1 MVRPRS
7 PQVLEFSILFQQT
20 GSNAIKEDLKMSFYD
35 RPQTLLEH
43 LIFVR
48 RLGRLFCRKP
58 LAIALTVVLL
68 GFSAKASAQTIKVGY
83 AALVAGQVAV
93 WMAKEGGYLSKN
105 GIDADLIYIPAV
117 AATQALIAGE
127 IQLAQVT
134 GVSTAGAILAGA
146 DVRIIASVQDRL
158 AGSIY
163 ARPEIKTPEDLKGKK
178 IGISRFGA
186 VSETAVAMF
195 LARFGLKRGTDVAII
210 QLGGL
215 PEVITAMDRGAVEA
229 GFANPPQ
236 TARARRLG
244 MKELFDLNALG
255 VELQQTCLTVTTRYL
270 REHRPVVKSFLQAY
284 AEGLHR
290 FITDRDYSNQVLK
303 KYLRVDDKEILDD
316 AYTFYSQ
323 RLQKIPYPTLKGI
336 KFILNEMAEKQ
347 PRAKNVAPESFV
359 DLSLLQELD
368 QSGFFKQLWKN

>member
-1 MVRPRS
+1 V
-7 PQVLEFSILFQQT
+7 T
-20 GSNAIKEDLKMSFYD
+20 TEDLKVNFYD
-35 RPQTLLEH
+35 RPQLLL
-43 LIFVR
+43 LIT
-48 RLGRLFCRKP
+48 
-58 LAIALTVVLL
+58 LTVALL
-68 GFSAKASAQTIKVGY
+68 GFCAKAFAEPVKLGY
-83 AALVAGQVAV
+83 AALTAGQVAP
-93 WMAKEGGYLSKN
+93 WLAKEAGYFSKY
-105 GIDADLIYIPAV
+105 GIEAELIYIPAV

-134 GVSTAGAILAGA
+134 GVSTSGAILAGA

-158 AGSIY
+158 SGSIY

-195 LARFGLKRGTDVAII
+195 LARFGLKRNTDVAII

-215 PEVITAMDRGAVEA
+215 PEIITAMERGGVDA

-236 TARARRLG
+236 TSRARRLG
-244 MKELFDLNALG
+244 MRELFDLNALG
-255 VELQQTCLTVTTRYL
+255 VELQQTCLTVTTKYL
-270 REHRPVVKSFLQAY
+270 RERRPVVKSFLQAY

-290 FITDRDYSNQVLK
+290 FMTDRDYSIQVLK

-316 AYTFYSQ
+316 AYNFYAQ
-323 RLQKIPYPTLKGI
+323 RLQKIPLPTVKGI
-336 KFILNEMAEKQ
+336 KFILDEMAEKQ
-347 PRAKNVAPESFV
+347 PRARNVAPESFV

-368 QSGFFKQLWKN
+368 QNGFFKQLWKN